1 MSTGAVWFWMVWPRK
16 AEWKEE
22 TKINEVNKIREIPK
36 PPTALFLLEVSRTS
50 CLAVGSNGKS
60 RVRHKHELVITCE
73 HWQLCMVMVLP
84 CVANA
89 ALRLTALWSPC
100 DAQVHWQE
108 LPQVDDSWLKPGL
121 SCPCSAVHAVHAVH
135 AAQTISN
142 GLNLRDLCV
151 CLCACVGR
159 RSAPHLGCKWIHA
172 KLLIVTRH
180 EWDASWISLMK

>member
-121 SCPCSAVHAVHAVH
+121 SCPCCPCCPCCTNNKQWTQPSRSV
-135 AAQTISN
+135 
-142 GLNLRDLCV
+142 CV
-151 CLCACVGR
+151 CVCARVLVEG
-159 RSAPHLGCKWIHA
+159 AP
-172 KLLIVTRH
+172 LI
-180 EWDASWISLMK
+180 WDANEFMPSYWLSQGMNGMQAE

>member
-121 SCPCSAVHAVHAVH
+121 SCPCCPCCPCCTNNKQWTQPSRSV
-135 AAQTISN
+135 
-142 GLNLRDLCV
+142 CV
-151 CLCACVGR
+151 CACVGR